1 MAVEKSI
8 VAMFEAPSEEL
19 EIEVIEE
26 EQPSLFSEDDT
37 VMLED
42 GGAIVG
48 YEEEDENDEEG
59 DFYANLAE
67 DMDERDL
74 QDLAS
79 DLVASY
85 KDDLESRQDWLDTY
99 TNGLDLLGVK
109 TEDRDEPFRGASG
122 VTHPLLAE
130 AATQFQAQAYKEL
143 IPPGGPVQ
151 TRIVGEH
158 TREVEE
164 QAERVRKY
172 MNFMVLDV
180 MEEYDPELD
189 QMLFYLPL
197 SGSTFKKTYFDPT
210 FNRPVSKF
218 VMPDDLVVS
227 YTESN
232 LDTCSRI
239 THTVTMNSNDVRKLQ
254 FDGFYK
260 ETELQDDSSSL
271 NENEAKEKV
280 AELTGFRRTVQNE
293 DSITLLEMHV
303 DLDLAGFEHLDDD
316 GEETGIACPYIV
328 TIHED
333 SNEVLSIRRNYKK
346 EDAKKKKIRYFTHYK
361 FMPGLGFYGFGLI
374 HMIGGLTK
382 SATSI
387 LRQLIDAG
395 TLANLPAGFKARG
408 LRVRDED
415 LPLQPGEFRDVDA
428 PGSSIREAIMPL
440 PYKEPSGTLLQM
452 LGVLIESGRRFA
464 SVTDLNV
471 GEGSQA
477 NPVGTTVALL
487 EQGTKILSAIHKR
500 LHYAQRQELRILAEV
515 IKNYLPNEY
524 PYQVPNANS
533 QVKVD
538 DFDDRIDVVPVSDP
552 AMFSMSQ
559 RVTMA
564 QTQLQMAQSAPQ
576 IHDLHEAYRRM
587 YSALGIQNID
597 DILPPKDEAIPKDPV
612 SENID
617 SLIGKPVKAFESQNH
632 DAHVATHSAF
642 LQDPNIQK
650 NPIASQV
657 LMAHMQEHLGMKYKQ
672 QVEQII
678 GQPIPA
684 EGMVMDPQQEA
695 ALAEAT
701 AMATQQI
708 SQMAQQA
715 AGTGQSD
722 PIVMLKQQELQIQQS
737 EVQRK
742 VMADQQKAQL
752 EAAKLQQQAEL
763 AQAEITSDEDIAALR
778 ANVTLATRKK

>member
-48 YEEEDENDEEG
+48 YEEEDEKDEEG
-59 DFYANLAE
+59 DFYVNLAE
-67 DMDERDL
+67 EMDERDL
-74 QDLAS
+74 QELSS
-79 DLVASY
+79 DLIASY
-85 KDDLESRQDWLDTY
+85 KDDLESRQDWLDAY
-99 TNGLDLLGVK
+99 TDGLDLLGVK

-151 TRIVGEH
+151 TRIIGEH

-210 FNRPVSKF
+210 LNRPVSKF

-232 LDTCSRI
+232 LDTCPRI
-239 THTVTMNSNDVRKLQ
+239 THSVTMNSNDVLKLQ
-254 FDGFYK
+254 FDGFYR
-260 ETELQDDSSSL
+260 ETEIQEDSASL
-271 NENEAKEKV
+271 SENEAKEKV
-280 AELTGFRRTVQNE
+280 ADLTGFRRTIQNE

-303 DLDLAGFEHLDDD
+303 DLDLPGFEHVDEN
-316 GEETGIACPYIV
+316 GEETGIAVPYIV

-333 SNEVLSIRRNYKK
+333 SNEILSVRRNYKK
-346 EDAKKKKIRYFTHYK
+346 DDAKKRKIRYFTHYK

-440 PYKEPSGTLLQM
+440 PYKEPSATLLQM

-515 IKNYLPNEY
+515 IKNYLPTEY

-538 DFDDRIDVVPVSDP
+538 DFDDRVDVVPVSDP

-695 ALAEAT
+695 ALAQAT

-752 EAAKLQQQAEL
+752 EAAKLQQQAQL